1 MAIGV
6 SQGTELRFQ
15 GFFDVS
21 GNIFEKLIV
30 IHRWLS
36 SFCVVVQAGLE
47 TEKAPDGGW
56 SIRRYVRENQA
67 RSNNG
72 GKEFRRFSH
81 LAILLE
87 EGPKWVKKMQKS

>member
-15 GFFDVS
+15 GFFDIS

-47 TEKAPDGGW
+47 TEKAPDGGA
-56 SIRRYVRENQA
+56 IRRYVRGIIIFLA
-67 RSNNG
+67 RFPVRAF
-72 GKEFRRFSH
+72 E
-81 LAILLE
+81 
-87 EGPKWVKKMQKS
+87 KKAVFQRISV

>member
-15 GFFDVS
+15 GFFDIS

-36 SFCVVVQAGLE
+36 SFYVVVQAGLE

-56 SIRRYVRENQA
+56 PIRRYVRGIIIFLA
-67 RSNNG
+67 RFPVRAF
-72 GKEFRRFSH
+72 E
-81 LAILLE
+81 
-87 EGPKWVKKMQKS
+87 KKAVFQRISV

>member
-15 GFFDVS
+15 GFFDIS

-36 SFCVVVQAGLE
+36 SFVVVVQAGPE
-47 TEKAPDGGW
+47 TEKAPDEG
-56 SIRRYVRENQA
+56 SFVKRYVL
-67 RSNNG
+67 
-72 GKEFRRFSH
+72 RFVLIFGVS
-81 LAILLE
+81 
-87 EGPKWVKKMQKS
+87 KVF

>member
-15 GFFDVS
+15 GFFDIS

-36 SFCVVVQAGLE
+36 SFCVVVQAGPE
-47 TEKAPDGGW
+47 TEKAPDGGVVHQTLCKRNYYIFGTF
-56 SIRRYVRENQA
+56 S
-67 RSNNG
+67 RS
-72 GKEFRRFSH
+72 R
-81 LAILLE
+81 L
-87 EGPKWVKKMQKS
+87 